1 MDLKATREGY
11 GDGLAELGEERDE
24 VVALDADLAKSTK
37 SIKFMEKFPERFF
50 EMGISEQDMVAT
62 AAGFALAGKIAYAS
76 SFACF
81 ITGRSYDQIRT
92 SVCYSN
98 VNVKLAGS
106 HAGIGTGEDGA
117 THQALEDISLMRGL
131 PNMKVIV
138 PGDYFEAKIAT
149 KKAANIPGP
158 VYLRLARS
166 KTPIYFSEEYNFKLG
181 KGVVMES
188 GNDVAIIACGAPLQ
202 FAMKAAEALKK
213 EKIDAAVVNM
223 SAIKPL
229 DSKLVSK
236 MAKQTGA
243 IVTVEDHSIYG
254 GLGSAVAEVMAEEG
268 LAPVERVG
276 MKDEFGES
284 GKPMDLYK
292 KYGLDDV
299 GIIKAVKNVVKQ
311 RGEKK

>member
-1 MDLKATREGY
+1 MEDPKATRAGY
-11 GDGLAELGEERDE
+11 GDGLAELGEARRD

-37 SIKFMEKFPERFF
+37 SIKFKEKFPARFF

-62 AAGFALAGKIAYAS
+62 AAGFALAGKIPYAS

-81 ITGRSYDQIRT
+81 LTGRAYDQIRT

-106 HAGIGTGEDGA
+106 HAGLMTGEDGA

-138 PGDYFEAKIAT
+138 PADYFEAKIAT
-149 KKAANIPGP
+149 KKAADIPGP
-158 VYLRLARS
+158 VYLRLARA
-166 KTPIYFSEEYNFKLG
+166 KTPIYFNDNYKFTLG
-181 KGVVMES
+181 KGVVMKS
-188 GNDVAIIACGAPLQ
+188 GSDVAIIACGAPLQ
-202 FAMKAAEALKK
+202 YALEAAERLKK
-213 EKIDAAVVNM
+213 DKIEAAVVNM
-223 SAIKPL
+223 PSIKPL

-236 MAKQTGA
+236 MATQAGA

-276 MKDEFGES
+276 MKDVFGES
-284 GKPMDLYK
+284 GKGSELYK
-292 KYGLDDV
+292 KYGLDSE
-299 GIIKAVKNVVKQ
+299 GIINAVKIVIGK
-311 RGEKK
+311 RK